1 MSLTDPILQFQQTRA
16 QVPFQPPTVCTAET
30 FPILLA
36 GVPALRKVP
45 GLATLEDAGE
55 AYFTSIPYCLSGED
69 RRPGC
74 LPAAVRLRPA
84 VPALCGPPGL
94 PGLGHQRDAGTPA
107 HGLCL

>member
-36 GVPALRKVP
+36 GVPALRRVP

-55 AYFTSIPYCLSGED
+55 DYFTSIPYCLSGEERQTLLNLMTKVTARRLPGEGRPSED
-69 RRPGC
+69 RPGWMQ
-74 LPAAVRLRPA
+74 PAEMEE
-84 VPALCGPPGL
+84 
-94 PGLGHQRDAGTPA
+94 D
-107 HGLCL
+107 